1 VIKIKDGMDDVRKEI
16 AIMKKINHPN
26 VIKLYEVI
34 ENPDNDKIIIG
45 KYLLIFY
52 NNYKKNNPIYK

>member
-1 VIKIKDGMDDVRKEI
+1 MKIKDGMDDVRKEI

-34 ENPDNDKIIIG
+34 ENPDNDKIIIVIDYANEG
-45 KYLLIFY
+45 
-52 NNYKKNNPIYK
+52 

>member
-1 VIKIKDGMDDVRKEI
+1 MDDVRKEI

-52 NNYKKNNPIYK
+52 NNYKKIIQYIIK